1 MKKLTFAALLAV
13 LIFGV
18 NFGATAQKMPLD
30 DRGYPIPVLRFNIG
44 TERFGVATLTITY
57 DATSRGGTSPDHLFG
72 GTVSG
77 RGRLGTMVIRI
88 ACDTDAHVR
97 IETSVDALATATTR
111 DTLIFAGVPSFVRI
125 VGSND
130 RFAVVQKNSAGSC
143 WFTPL
148 E

>member
-1 MKKLTFAALLAV
+1 MKKLTFAALLMAMV
-13 LIFGV
+13 LGV
-18 NFGATAQKMPLD
+18 SFGANAQKLPLD

-44 TERFGVATLTITY
+44 TERFGVVTLTVTY

-97 IETSVDALATATTR
+97 IETSIDALATATTR
-111 DTLIFAGVPSFVRI
+111 DAVVFAGVPAFVRI
-125 VGSND
+125 VASND
-130 RFAVVQKNSAGSC
+130 RFAVVQKNASGSC

>member
-1 MKKLTFAALLAV
+1 MKKWTLAALLAA
-13 LIFGV
+13 LLLGGTFE
-18 NFGATAQKMPLD
+18 AKAQKLPLD

-44 TERFGVATLTITY
+44 TERFGVVTLTITY

-77 RGRLGTMVIRI
+77 RGKVGTMVIRI

-111 DTLIFAGVPSFVRI
+111 DAVVFASVPAFVKI
-125 VGSND
+125 IASND
-130 RFAVVQKNSAGSC
+130 RFAVVQKTASGSC